1 MLAKVPGFLKLL
13 LSVTLVCVC
22 VCPCPHGY
30 KLHSRD
36 IESVQ
41 AVEQVCYVYKCNEAT
56 MHGRGLC
63 NEARCDRNKLN
74 KAMLVL

>member
-1 MLAKVPGFLKLL
+1 M
-13 LSVTLVCVC
+13 CVC
-22 VCPCPHGY
+22 VRPRGY
-30 KLHSRD
+30 KLHLCD

-41 AVEQVCYVYKCNEAT
+41 PAERVCCVLKLS

-63 NEARCDRNKLN
+63 NEARRDRNQSN